1 MTAML
6 SQPSLP
12 LDDQVPCPRKPPKA
26 TQRMLGSVVP
36 QGTRTACGLYIGQI
50 GYSLLSIVGTDSFT
64 YVSSALT
71 PAAQRATSYPLFLQ
85 TFPAALMLGCLG
97 VQDHTH
103 FCLVP
108 TTGMQLY
115 LDLTLCSCPTLGA
128 TVGPC
133 WPQQRVG
140 PRMDE

>member
-1 MTAML
+1 MQRIL
-6 SQPSLP
+6 S
-12 LDDQVPCPRKPPKA
+12 
-26 TQRMLGSVVP
+26 SVVP
-36 QGTRTACGLYIGQI
+36 RGTKIACGLYAGQV
-50 GYSLLSIVGTDSFT
+50 GYSLLSTVGTDSFT
-64 YVSSALT
+64 YVSSSLT

-103 FCLVP
+103 FYLVP
-108 TTGMQLY
+108 TTGMQLC
-115 LDLTLCSCPTLGA
+115 LDLTLCSCPILGA
-128 TVGPC
+128 MVGPC